1 MPVFPPL
8 PHSQSR
14 RGGMELDLMTRVMRM
29 VVDDSHAEI
38 AVHNGNLDGQEDQK
52 FGGVNED
59 GPDIEGQ
66 TSGDSPDA
74 SAYVQHG
81 DAQHSESVGTGKN
94 GIAGTPGGG
103 DDDDGDDDDDQP
115 PHDDRGGGGGPR
127 GSPATAGGHIRV
139 APPSRVT

>member
-14 RGGMELDLMTRVMRM
+14 RGRMELDLMTRVMRM

-59 GPDIEGQ
+59 VL
-66 TSGDSPDA
+66 A
-74 SAYVQHG
+74 L
-81 DAQHSESVGTGKN
+81 TGK
-94 GIAGTPGGG
+94 
-103 DDDDGDDDDDQP
+103 
-115 PHDDRGGGGGPR
+115 HL
-127 GSPATAGGHIRV
+127 
-139 APPSRVT
+139 VTHPLPVHLCSMAMHNILKT